1 MDQAMSGSSRATV
14 PSRMSPNRVA
24 EMRLLTAKQQ
34 TMQAIEQLPDDV
46 TLGEIVYRLHVIDR
60 VHKGLADVDT
70 GSTLSSEEMDRKAE
84 AW

>member
-1 MDQAMSGSSRATV
+1 
-14 PSRMSPNRVA
+14 
-24 EMRLLTAKQQ
+24 MRLLTAKQQ
-34 TMQAIEQLPDDV
+34 AIQAIEQLPDDV

-60 VHKGLADVDT
+60 VHKRLADVDT